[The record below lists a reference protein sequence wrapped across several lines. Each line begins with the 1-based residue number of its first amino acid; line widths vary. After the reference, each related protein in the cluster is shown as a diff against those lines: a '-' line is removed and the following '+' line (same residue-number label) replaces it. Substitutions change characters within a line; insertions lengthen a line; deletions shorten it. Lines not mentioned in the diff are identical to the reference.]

1 MPEVLFIPAG
11 DEKRKNARKRGSA
24 SIQNTKKTQQP
35 AKMLYHGYTESVFL
49 TNRTEEKTMK
59 KLIALL
65 LSLMMVFG
73 AIGAVAADEL
83 TFTTGG
89 TAGTY
94 YAYGNVLAQYIT
106 NNTGLAV
113 TAVAGNGSA
122 DNIDK
127 LDMEV
132 AQLGFVQNDV
142 ANYAFNG
149 IRIYE
154 GDPVNTFTAIAA
166 LYTETVQLITCDPS
180 IKSVADL
187 KGKNVSIGSQGSGVY
202 FNAMD
207 FLAAYDLT
215 ENDITPTYQ
224 SFADSAEA
232 LKDGK
237 IDAAFVVAGA
247 PTPAVTDLATSKD
260 MFLVSLDAEHVAK
273 LQEISPV
280 YAESIIPAGTYAK
293 QDADVVT
300 VGVKATIIANGQ
312 VSEDDAYTIVK
323 TIFENKDSIAHDKAK
338 ELDLNYAS
346 TCGLPYHAG
355 AAKYFA
361 EQGITV
367 ETANP

>member
-1 MPEVLFIPAG
+1 M
-11 DEKRKNARKRGSA
+11 GSFFTLL
-24 SIQNTKKTQQP
+24 QEEYTQ
-35 AKMLYHGYTESVFL
+35 
-49 TNRTEEKTMK
+49 MK

-65 LSLMMVFG
+65 LSLMMVL
-73 AIGAVAADEL
+73 AATAALADGL

-94 YAYGNVLAQYIT
+94 YAYGNVLAQYVAG
-106 NNTGLAV
+106 NSDVAV

-142 ANYAFNG
+142 AYYAHNG

-154 GDPVNTFTAIAA
+154 GDPVESFTAIAA
-166 LYTETVQLITCDPS
+166 LYTETVQLITCNPE

-207 FLAAYDLT
+207 FLAAYDMT
-215 ENDITPTYQ
+215 EADITPTYQ
-224 SFADSAEA
+224 SFGDSAEA

-260 MFLVSLDAEHVAK
+260 MYLISLDDEHVAK
-273 LQEISPV
+273 LQEISGA
-280 YAESIIPAGTYAK
+280 YTKSIIAAGTYAK

-312 VSEDDAYTIVK
+312 VSEDEAYTIVK
-323 TIFENKDSIAHDKAK
+323 TIFEGKDSIAHDKAK
-338 ELDLNYAS
+338 ELDLEYAS
-346 TCGLPYHAG
+346 TCGLPYHPG

-367 ETANP
+367 DAVNP

>member
-1 MPEVLFIPAG
+1 
-11 DEKRKNARKRGSA
+11 
-24 SIQNTKKTQQP
+24 
-35 AKMLYHGYTESVFL
+35 
-49 TNRTEEKTMK
+49 MK
-59 KLIALL
+59 KLIALVL
-65 LSLMMVFG
+65 GLMMVFTT
-73 AIGAVAADEL
+73 AAALADDL

-94 YAYGNVLAQYIT
+94 YAYGNVLAQYVAGNSDVAI
-106 NNTGLAV
+106 

-142 ANYAFNG
+142 AYYAYNG
-149 IRIYE
+149 IRIYD
-154 GDPVNTFTAIAA
+154 GDPVNSFTAIAA
-166 LYTETVQLITCDPS
+166 LYTETVQLITCNPD

-207 FLAAYDLT
+207 FLAAYDMT
-215 ENDITPTYQ
+215 EADITPTYQ

-260 MFLVSLDAEHVAK
+260 MYLVSLDDEHVAK
-273 LQEISPV
+273 LQEISGP
-280 YAESIIPAGTYAK
+280 YTKTIIPAGTYSNQAE
-293 QDADVVT
+293 DVIT
-300 VGVKATIIANGQ
+300 VGIKATIIANSQ
-312 VSEDDAYTIVK
+312 VSDDQAYTIVK
-323 TIFENKDSIAHDKAK
+323 TIFEGKDAITEAHAK
-338 ELDLNYAS
+338 GAELDLDYAS
-346 TCGLPYHAG
+346 TCGLPYHPG

-367 ETANP
+367 EELPFE